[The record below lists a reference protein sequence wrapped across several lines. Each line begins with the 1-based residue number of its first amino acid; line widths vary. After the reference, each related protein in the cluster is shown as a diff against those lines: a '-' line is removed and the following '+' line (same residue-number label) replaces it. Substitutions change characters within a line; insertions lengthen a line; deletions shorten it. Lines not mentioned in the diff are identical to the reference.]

1 MKQLAF
7 SLFIL
12 MFVLFSC
19 KNKQEQKAAAS
30 PASAATADTTKF
42 FDVKGFIEGEIK
54 DVTTTPYFLYTI
66 TTRDDKKRDSAHL
79 TTTEFVRLAQEF
91 LAQDITQSELK
102 PSYKEDVFRDLSTKS
117 ITFSYSTRN
126 KDLNVQNIDV
136 LLDEESNKVKFIFIR
151 SQKITKDS
159 TVITQFNWKRAKNFL
174 INRSL
179 LRSNGSKYS
188 TQQFV
193 SWNSE

>member
-1 MKQLAF
+1 
-7 SLFIL
+7 
-12 MFVLFSC
+12 MFVSLSC
-19 KNKQEQKAAAS
+19 KNKQEQKAATA
-30 PASAATADTTKF
+30 PATTATADTTKF

-102 PSYKEDVFRDLSTKS
+102 PFYKEDVFRDLSTKS

-126 KDLNVQNIDV
+126 KDLDVQNIDV
-136 LLDEESNKVKFIFIR
+136 LLDEESNKVKFVFIR

-174 INRSL
+174 INRSVL
-179 LRSNGSKYS
+179 KSNGSKYS

>member
-1 MKQLAF
+1 MKQLVF

-12 MFVLFSC
+12 MFVLLSC
-19 KNKQEQKAAAS
+19 KNKQEQKAPAA
-30 PASAATADTTKF
+30 PASTATADTTKF
-42 FDVKGFIEGEIK
+42 FDVKGFIESEIK

-66 TTRDDKKRDSAHL
+66 TTRDDKKRDSAHV

-102 PSYKEDVFRDLSTKS
+102 PFYKEEVFRDLSTKS

-126 KDLNVQNIDV
+126 KDLDVQNIDV

-174 INRSL
+174 INRSV
-179 LRSNGSKYS
+179 LRSDGSKYS

>member
-1 MKQLAF
+1 
-7 SLFIL
+7 
-12 MFVLFSC
+12 MFVLLSC
-19 KNKQEQKAAAS
+19 KNKQEQKAPAA
-30 PASAATADTTKF
+30 PASTATADTTKF
-42 FDVKGFIEGEIK
+42 FDVKGFIESEIK

-66 TTRDDKKRDSAHL
+66 TTRDDKKRDSAHV

-102 PSYKEDVFRDLSTKS
+102 PFYKEEVFRDLSTKS

-126 KDLNVQNIDV
+126 KDLDVQNIDV

-174 INRSL
+174 INRSV
-179 LRSNGSKYS
+179 LRSDGSKYS